1 MSTSMP
7 IVRWIVIDMLQHG
20 FMVRALLVGSLIGIS
35 AALLGPFLVLRR
47 YAMIGDGLAHVSFA
61 SVSIALLL
69 GAQPLIFS
77 IPLVILASFGI
88 LRLTEPADVYGDA
101 AIGLMSSFA
110 VALGVLLASL
120 GKGFSVDLY
129 SYLFGSILVIKQ
141 QEVWLTIG
149 LTLIM
154 LILIAAFYRD
164 LFALTY
170 DEEYAITQK
179 LPTRRLNYFIS
190 ILTAVTIV
198 LGIRIVGTMLISSL
212 IIFPA
217 VTALQLAKSFRL
229 TFVYS
234 SAVALVSVLIGISLS
249 YAYNLPTG
257 ASIVLVNAV
266 FFMAAFLIRK
276 IRA

>member
-1 MSTSMP
+1 M
-7 IVRWIVIDMLQHG
+7 IEMLQHG
-20 FMVRALLVGSLIGIS
+20 FMLRALMVGSLIGIS

-69 GAQPLIFS
+69 GTQPLIFS
-77 IPLVILASFGI
+77 IPLVVLASFGI
-88 LRLTEPADVYGDA
+88 LKLSESANVYADA

-141 QEVWLTIG
+141 EEVWLTLG
-149 LTLIM
+149 LTIVMVGLIGV
-154 LILIAAFYRD
+154 FYRD

-170 DEEYAITQK
+170 DEEYAVTQK
-179 LPTRRLNYFIS
+179 LPTRQLNYFIS
-190 ILTAVTIV
+190 TLTAVTIV
-198 LGIRIVGTMLISSL
+198 LGIRVVGTMLISSL

-217 VTALQLAKSFRL
+217 VTALQLAKSFRRTIIL
-229 TFVYS
+229 S
-234 SAVALVSVLIGISLS
+234 SLVALVSVLVGISLS
-249 YAYNLPTG
+249 YLFNLPTG
-257 ASIVLVNAV
+257 ASIVLVNSL
-266 FFMAAFLIRK
+266 FFGLAFMTRRLRS
-276 IRA
+276 

>member
-1 MSTSMP
+1 
-7 IVRWIVIDMLQHG
+7 VIEMLQHD
-20 FMVRALLVGSLIGIS
+20 FMVRAFIVGSLIGIS

-61 SVSIALLL
+61 SVSIALIL
-69 GAQPLIFS
+69 GTQPVIFS

-88 LRLTEPADVYGDA
+88 LKLTETANVYADA
-101 AIGLMSSFA
+101 AIGLMGSFA

-141 QEVWLTIG
+141 QEVWLTVI
-149 LTLIM
+149 LTIVM
-154 LILIAAFYRD
+154 LALIAMFYRD

-170 DEEYAITQK
+170 DEEYAQTQK
-179 LPTRRLNYFIS
+179 LPTRQLNYFIS
-190 ILTAVTIV
+190 GLTAVTIV
-198 LGIRIVGTMLISSL
+198 LGIRVVGTMLISSM

-217 VTALQLAKSFRL
+217 VTALQLAKSFRM

-234 SAVALVSVLIGISLS
+234 SLVALISVITGISLS
-249 YAYNLPTG
+249 YIFNLPTG
-257 ASIVLVNAV
+257 ASIVMINAV
-266 FFMAAFLIRK
+266 LFVLAFVTRK